1 MPDRQGGFLLE
12 PRPESKEHP
21 VQLTGAQALVRSLE
35 QQGVDVVF
43 GLPGGAILPAY
54 DPIRS
59 SSLRHVLVRHEQ
71 GAGHAAEGY
80 AWATGR
86 TGVCIATSGPG
97 ATNLV
102 TALADAYMDSVPMV
116 AITGQVPSAMIGSDA
131 FQEADITGI
140 TLPITKHNELVT
152 DAERI
157 PGAIAEAFHIASTGR
172 PGPVLVDVPKD
183 ILQASMTWGEWPP
196 ALSLPGYRVPG
207 DPDLAQVRAAAAL
220 LRSARR
226 PVLYVGGGVIK
237 ADAHAELL
245 AVAELARAPVTTTLM
260 ARGAFPDTH
269 PLALGMPG
277 MHGCYTAV
285 AALQEADL
293 VVALGARFDD
303 RVTGRLADFAPRAK
317 VVHADIDPAEIG
329 KNRVPD
335 VPIVGDIR
343 ATMAALA
350 ESLSAAIAADGPPD
364 TAAWLAATDDWKR
377 RFPLRYTQESDG
389 PLKPQHVVERLSALT
404 GGDAV
409 VVAGVGQHQ
418 MHAAQHFSFA
428 KPRSWINSGGLGT
441 MGFAV
446 PAAMGAQVGRP
457 GELVVAIDGDGCFQ
471 MTAQELAT
479 CAIEH
484 LPIKVLIFNNGFLGM
499 VRQWQ
504 ELFYEERYSEVELG
518 TAIPD
523 YVKLAEAYGCL
534 GLRCERADDV
544 DAVLDKALATS
555 DVPTVVD
562 FRVHDREGVFPMVPA
577 GRPNDEITLG
587 PEFSAEEQREATRR
601 ELRSEAR
608 PSKSRE
614 VLAR

>member
-1 MPDRQGGFLLE
+1 M
-12 PRPESKEHP
+12 
-21 VQLTGAQALVRSLE
+21 QLTGAQALVRSLE

-54 DPIRS
+54 DPLRS

-102 TALADAYMDSVPMV
+102 TALADAYMDSVPLV
-116 AITGQVPSAMIGSDA
+116 AITGQVPSSSIGSDA

-140 TLPITKHNELVT
+140 TLPVTKHNELVT
-152 DAERI
+152 DAARI
-157 PGAIAEAFHIASTGR
+157 PAAIAEAFHVASTGR
-172 PGPVLVDVPKD
+172 QGPVLVDIPKD
-183 ILQASMTWGEWPP
+183 ILQSTMAWGDWPP
-196 ALSLPGYRVPG
+196 PMELPGYRLPAA
-207 DPDLAQVRAAAAL
+207 PDRERIREAARL
-220 LRSARR
+220 LRQARR

-237 ADAHAELL
+237 AGGHAELL
-245 AVAELARAPVTTTLM
+245 AVAELAQAPVTTTLM

-293 VVALGARFDD
+293 LVALGSRFDD
-303 RVTGRLADFAPRAK
+303 RVTGRLADFAPKAK

-329 KNRVPD
+329 KNRHAD
-335 VPIVGDIR
+335 VPIVGDVR
-343 ATMAALA
+343 LTLAGLA
-350 ESLSAAIAADGPPD
+350 ESLAAVIAEDGPPD
-364 TAAWLAATDDWKR
+364 TGAWLRCLDDWKQ
-377 RFPLRYTQESDG
+377 RFPLRYTQEADG
-389 PLKPQHVVERLSALT
+389 PLKPQHVVERLSAMT
-404 GGDAV
+404 GGNAV

-418 MHAAQHFSFA
+418 MHASQHFSFTR
-428 KPRSWINSGGLGT
+428 PRSWINSGGLGT

-457 GELVVAIDGDGCFQ
+457 GETVVAIDGDGCFQ

-544 DAVLDKALATS
+544 DAVLDKALATT

-577 GRPNDEITLG
+577 GRPNNEITLG
-587 PEFSAEEQREATRR
+587 PEFSADEQRAATLREIRSFDAAPTKSQEA
-601 ELRSEAR
+601 
-608 PSKSRE
+608 
-614 VLAR
+614 LAR

>member
-1 MPDRQGGFLLE
+1 M
-12 PRPESKEHP
+12 
-21 VQLTGAQALVRSLE
+21 QLTGAQALVRSLE
-35 QQGVDVVF
+35 RQGVDVVF

-54 DPIRS
+54 DPLRS

-86 TGVCIATSGPG
+86 VGVCLVTSGPG

-102 TALADAYMDSVPMV
+102 TALADAYMDSVPIV

-140 TLPITKHNELVT
+140 TLPVTKHNELVT
-152 DAERI
+152 DIERI
-157 PGAIAEAFHIASTGR
+157 PAAIAEAFHIAASGR
-172 PGPVLVDVPKD
+172 PGPVLVDLPKD
-183 ILQASMTWGEWPP
+183 LLQAQAPWSWPP
-196 ALSLPGYRVPG
+196 VMNLPGYRVPG
-207 DPDLAQVRAAAAL
+207 PPDPAAIRAAAGL
-220 LRSARR
+220 LRRARR

-237 ADAHAELL
+237 ADAHAELRRL
-245 AVAELARAPVTTTLM
+245 AELAQAPVTTTLM
-260 ARGAFPDTH
+260 ARGAFPDSH

-293 VVALGARFDD
+293 LVALGARFDD
-303 RVTGRLADFAPRAK
+303 RVTGRLADFAPKAK

-329 KNRVPD
+329 KNRIPD
-335 VPIVGDIR
+335 VAILGDMKAVLAGLAD
-343 ATMAALA
+343 AT
-350 ESLSAAIAADGPPD
+350 AAIAGSEGAADTGD
-364 TAAWLAATDDWKR
+364 WIAALGRWKR
-377 RFPLRYTQESDG
+377 QFPLRYAQEPDG
-389 PLKPQHVVERLSALT
+389 PLKPQYVTERLSALT
-404 GGDAV
+404 GGNAV

-418 MHAAQHFSFA
+418 MHAAQHFTFTR
-428 KPRSWINSGGLGT
+428 PRSWINSGGLGT

-457 GELVVAIDGDGCFQ
+457 GETVVAIDGDGCFQ

-479 CAIEH
+479 CAIER
-484 LPIKVLIFNNGFLGM
+484 LPIKVMIFNNGFLGM

-504 ELFYEERYSEVELG
+504 ELFYDERYSEVELG

-523 YVKLAEAYGCL
+523 YVKLAEAYGCV
-534 GLRCERADDV
+534 GLRCERPDDV
-544 DAVLDKALATS
+544 DATLDKALA
-555 DVPTVVD
+555 VPDTPVVVD

-577 GRPNDEITLG
+577 GRPNDEIVLG
-587 PEFSAEEQREATRR
+587 PEFSAQEQRAAT
-601 ELRSEAR
+601 L
-608 PSKSRE
+608 RE
-614 VLAR
+614 VTAR

>member
-1 MPDRQGGFLLE
+1 LLDSQ
-12 PRPESKEHP
+12 PKSKEQN
-21 VQLTGAQALVRSLE
+21 VELTGAQALVRSLE

-54 DPIRS
+54 DPLRS
-59 SSLRHVLVRHEQ
+59 SSLRHILVRHEQ
-71 GAGHAAEGY
+71 GAGHAASGY

-116 AITGQVPSAMIGSDA
+116 AITGQVASAMIGTDA

-140 TLPITKHNELVT
+140 TLPVTKHNELVT
-152 DAERI
+152 SADRI
-157 PGAIAEAFHIASTGR
+157 PAAIAEAFHIASTGR

-183 ILQASMTWGEWPP
+183 IMQSTMTWGPGAWPP
-196 ALSLPGYRVPG
+196 AMELPGYRLPAA
-207 DPDLAQVRAAAAL
+207 PDRAAIRAAAAL
-220 LRSARR
+220 LRQARR

-237 ADAHAELL
+237 AGAHAELL
-245 AVAELARAPVTTTLM
+245 ALAELAQAPVTTTLM
-260 ARGAFPDTH
+260 ARGAFPDPH

-293 VVALGARFDD
+293 LVALGARFDD

-329 KNRVPD
+329 KNRAPD
-335 VPIVGDIR
+335 VAIAGDVR
-343 ATMAALA
+343 ATLAGLTESLAAL
-350 ESLSAAIAADGPPD
+350 IAQDGPAD
-364 TAAWLAATDDWKR
+364 TGAWLGCIEDWKR
-377 RFPLRYTQESDG
+377 RFPLRYTQEADG

-418 MHAAQHFSFA
+418 MHAAQHFSFTR
-428 KPRSWINSGGLGT
+428 PRSWINSGGLGT
-441 MGFAV
+441 MGYAV

-577 GRPNDEITLG
+577 GRPNDEISLG
-587 PEFSAEEQREATRR
+587 PEFSAEEQKAATSREMRGDG
-601 ELRSEAR
+601 R
-608 PSKSRE
+608 PTKSRE
-614 VLAR
+614 ALAR

>member
-1 MPDRQGGFLLE
+1 
-12 PRPESKEHP
+12 
-21 VQLTGAQALVRSLE
+21 VQFTGAQALVRSLE
-35 QQGVDVVF
+35 MQGVDVVF

-54 DPIRS
+54 DPLRS

-86 TGVCIATSGPG
+86 VGVCLVTSGPG

-116 AITGQVPSAMIGSDA
+116 AITGQVPSSMIGTDA

-140 TLPITKHNELVT
+140 TLPVTKHNELVT
-152 DAERI
+152 DVERI
-157 PGAIAEAFHIASTGR
+157 PAAIAEAFYIASTGR
-172 PGPVLVDVPKD
+172 PGPVLVDLPKD
-183 ILQASMTWGEWPP
+183 LLQAEAPWSWPP
-196 ALSLPGYRVPG
+196 ALDLPGYRIPG
-207 DPDLAQVRAAAAL
+207 PPSTARIRQAAQL
-220 LRSARR
+220 LRQARR

-237 ADAHAELL
+237 ANAHAELRRL
-245 AVAELARAPVTTTLM
+245 AELAQAPVTTTLM
-260 ARGAFPDTH
+260 ARGAFPDSH

-335 VPIVGDIR
+335 VPIVGDLKPIL
-343 ATMAALA
+343 AGLADCMA
-350 ESLSAAIAADGPPD
+350 EIIGTDGPPD
-364 TAAWLAATDDWKR
+364 TGDWLAAADAWKK
-377 RFPLRYTQESDG
+377 RFPLRYSQDQDG
-389 PLKPQHVVERLSALT
+389 PLKPQYVVERLSALT

-418 MHAAQHFSFA
+418 MHAAQHFTFT

-457 GELVVAIDGDGCFQ
+457 GETVVAIDGDGCFQ

-484 LPIKVLIFNNGFLGM
+484 LPIKVMIFNNGFLGM

-504 ELFYEERYSEVELG
+504 ELFYDERYSEVELG

-523 YVKLAEAYGCL
+523 YVKLADAYGCV
-534 GLRCERADDV
+534 GLRCDRADDV
-544 DAVLDKALATS
+544 DATLDKALAVT
-555 DVPTVVD
+555 DTPVVVD

-577 GRPNDEITLG
+577 GRPNDEIVLG
-587 PEFSAEEQREATRR
+587 PEFSEQEQRAAT
-601 ELRSEAR
+601 L
-608 PSKSRE
+608 RE
-614 VLAR
+614 VMGR

>member
-1 MPDRQGGFLLE
+1 M
-12 PRPESKEHP
+12 
-21 VQLTGAQALVRSLE
+21 QLTGAQALVRSLE

-54 DPIRS
+54 DPLRS

-86 TGVCIATSGPG
+86 VGVCIATSGPG

-116 AITGQVPSAMIGSDA
+116 AITGQVPSAMIGTDA

-140 TLPITKHNELVT
+140 TLPVTKHNELVT
-152 DAERI
+152 SVERI
-157 PGAIAEAFHIASTGR
+157 PAAIAEAFHIAASGR
-172 PGPVLVDVPKD
+172 PGPVLVDLPKD
-183 ILQASMTWGEWPP
+183 ILQSEGAWSWPP
-196 ALSLPGYRVPG
+196 VMDLPGYRVPG
-207 DPDLAQVRAAAAL
+207 PPSTEDIRAAADL
-220 LRSARR
+220 LRQARR

-237 ADAHAELL
+237 ANAHAELRRL
-245 AVAELARAPVTTTLM
+245 AELAHAPVTTTLM
-260 ARGAFPDTH
+260 ARGAFPDSH

-303 RVTGRLADFAPRAK
+303 RVTGRLADFAPKAK
-317 VVHADIDPAEIG
+317 IVHADIDPAEIG

-335 VPIVGDIR
+335 VRIVGDMKPVLAGLAD
-343 ATMAALA
+343 AT
-350 ESLSAAIAADGPPD
+350 AAIVASSGRADTSD
-364 TAAWLAATDDWKR
+364 WIATLDRWKQQ
-377 RFPLRYTQESDG
+377 FPLRYTQDPDG
-389 PLKPQHVVERLSALT
+389 PLKPQYVTERLSALT

-418 MHAAQHFSFA
+418 MHAAQHFSFT

-457 GELVVAIDGDGCFQ
+457 GETVVAIDGDGCFQ

-479 CAIEH
+479 CAIER
-484 LPIKVLIFNNGFLGM
+484 LPIKVMIFNNGFLGM

-504 ELFYEERYSEVELG
+504 ELFYDERYSEVELG

-523 YVKLAEAYGCL
+523 YVKLAEAYGCM

-544 DAVLDKALATS
+544 DATLEKALAAT
-555 DVPTVVD
+555 DTPVVVD

-577 GRPNDEITLG
+577 GMANDAIVLG
-587 PEFSAEEQREATRR
+587 PEFSEQEQRAAA
-601 ELRSEAR
+601 L
-608 PSKSRE
+608 RE
-614 VLAR
+614 VSAR

>member
-1 MPDRQGGFLLE
+1 MQF
-12 PRPESKEHP
+12 
-21 VQLTGAQALVRSLE
+21 TGAQALVRSLE
-35 QQGVDVVF
+35 MQGVDVVF

-54 DPIRS
+54 DPLRS

-86 TGVCIATSGPG
+86 VGVCLVTSGPG

-116 AITGQVPSAMIGSDA
+116 AITGQVPSSMIGTDA

-140 TLPITKHNELVT
+140 TLPVTKHNELVT
-152 DAERI
+152 DVERI
-157 PGAIAEAFHIASTGR
+157 PAAIAEAFYIASTGR
-172 PGPVLVDVPKD
+172 PGPVLVDLPKD
-183 ILQASMTWGEWPP
+183 LLQAEAPWSWPP
-196 ALSLPGYRVPG
+196 ALDLPGYRIPG
-207 DPDLAQVRAAAAL
+207 PPSTARIRQAAQL
-220 LRSARR
+220 LRQARR

-237 ADAHAELL
+237 ANAHAELRRL
-245 AVAELARAPVTTTLM
+245 AELAQAPVTTTLM
-260 ARGAFPDTH
+260 ARGAFPDSH

-335 VPIVGDIR
+335 VPIVGDLKPIL
-343 ATMAALA
+343 AGLADCMA
-350 ESLSAAIAADGPPD
+350 EIIGTDGPPD
-364 TAAWLAATDDWKR
+364 TGDWLAAADAWKK
-377 RFPLRYTQESDG
+377 RFPLRYSQDQDG
-389 PLKPQHVVERLSALT
+389 PLKPQYVVERLSALT

-418 MHAAQHFSFA
+418 MHAAQHFTFT

-457 GELVVAIDGDGCFQ
+457 GETVVAIDGDGCFQ

-484 LPIKVLIFNNGFLGM
+484 LPIKVMIFNNGFLGM

-504 ELFYEERYSEVELG
+504 ELFYDERYSEVELG

-523 YVKLAEAYGCL
+523 YVKLADAYGCV
-534 GLRCERADDV
+534 GLRCDRADDV
-544 DAVLDKALATS
+544 DATLDKALAVT
-555 DVPTVVD
+555 DTPVVVD

-577 GRPNDEITLG
+577 GRPNDEIVLG
-587 PEFSAEEQREATRR
+587 PEFSQQEQRAAT
-601 ELRSEAR
+601 L
-608 PSKSRE
+608 RE
-614 VLAR
+614 VMGR

>member
-1 MPDRQGGFLLE
+1 LLDSQ
-12 PRPESKEHP
+12 PKPKEQD
-21 VQLTGAQALVRSLE
+21 VEITGAQALVRSLE

-54 DPIRS
+54 DPLRS
-59 SSLRHVLVRHEQ
+59 SSLRHILVRHEQ
-71 GAGHAAEGY
+71 GAGHAASGY

-86 TGVCIATSGPG
+86 TGVCMATSGPG

-116 AITGQVPSAMIGSDA
+116 AITGQVNSAMIGSDA

-140 TLPITKHNELVT
+140 TLPVTKHNELVT
-152 DAERI
+152 SAERI
-157 PGAIAEAFHIASTGR
+157 PAAIAEAFHIASTGR

-183 ILQASMTWGEWPP
+183 IMQNTMTWGPATWPP
-196 ALSLPGYRVPG
+196 AMELPGYRLPAG
-207 DPDLAQVRAAAAL
+207 PDLARIREAAAL
-220 LRSARR
+220 LRRARR

-237 ADAHAELL
+237 AGAHAELL
-245 AVAELARAPVTTTLM
+245 ALAELAQAPVTTTLM

-293 VVALGARFDD
+293 LVALGARFDD

-329 KNRVPD
+329 KNRAPD
-335 VPIVGDIR
+335 VPIAGDVR
-343 ATMAALA
+343 ATLA
-350 ESLSAAIAADGPPD
+350 GLTKSLSAVIAEEGPADTGG
-364 TAAWLAATDDWKR
+364 WLACVDDWKR
-377 RFPLRYTQESDG
+377 RFPLRYTQDADG

-404 GGDAV
+404 GGEAV

-418 MHAAQHFSFA
+418 MHAAQHFSFTR
-428 KPRSWINSGGLGT
+428 PRSWINSGGLGT
-441 MGFAV
+441 MGYAV

-544 DAVLDKALATS
+544 DAVLDKALATT

-577 GRPNDEITLG
+577 GRPNDEISLG
-587 PEFSAEEQREATRR
+587 PEFSAEEQQAATRR
-601 ELRSEAR
+601 EMRNPTKITEA
-608 PSKSRE
+608 
-614 VLAR
+614 LAR

>member
-1 MPDRQGGFLLE
+1 
-12 PRPESKEHP
+12 
-21 VQLTGAQALVRSLE
+21 
-35 QQGVDVVF
+35 
-43 GLPGGAILPAY
+43 
-54 DPIRS
+54 
-59 SSLRHVLVRHEQ
+59 
-71 GAGHAAEGY
+71 
-80 AWATGR
+80 
-86 TGVCIATSGPG
+86 
-97 ATNLV
+97 
-102 TALADAYMDSVPMV
+102 
-116 AITGQVPSAMIGSDA
+116 MIGTDA

-140 TLPITKHNELVT
+140 TLPVTKHNELVT
-152 DAERI
+152 DVERI
-157 PGAIAEAFHIASTGR
+157 PAAIAEAFYIASTGR
-172 PGPVLVDVPKD
+172 PGPVLVDLPKD
-183 ILQASMTWGEWPP
+183 LLQAEAPWSWPP
-196 ALSLPGYRVPG
+196 ALDLPGYRIPG
-207 DPDLAQVRAAAAL
+207 PPSTARIRQAAQL
-220 LRSARR
+220 LRQARR

-237 ADAHAELL
+237 ANAHAELRRL
-245 AVAELARAPVTTTLM
+245 AELAQAPVTTTLM
-260 ARGAFPDTH
+260 ARGAFPDSH

-335 VPIVGDIR
+335 VPIVGDLKPIL
-343 ATMAALA
+343 AGLADCMA
-350 ESLSAAIAADGPPD
+350 EIIGTDGPPD
-364 TAAWLAATDDWKR
+364 TGDWLAAADAWKK
-377 RFPLRYTQESDG
+377 RFPLRYSQDQDG
-389 PLKPQHVVERLSALT
+389 PLKPQYVVERLSALT

-418 MHAAQHFSFA
+418 MHAAQHFTFT

-457 GELVVAIDGDGCFQ
+457 GETVVAIDGDGCFQ

-484 LPIKVLIFNNGFLGM
+484 LPIKVMIFNNGFLGM

-504 ELFYEERYSEVELG
+504 ELFYDERYSEVELG

-523 YVKLAEAYGCL
+523 YVKLADAYGCV
-534 GLRCERADDV
+534 GLRCDRADDV
-544 DAVLDKALATS
+544 DATLDKALAVT
-555 DVPTVVD
+555 DTPVVVD

-577 GRPNDEITLG
+577 GRPNDEIVLG
-587 PEFSAEEQREATRR
+587 PEFSEQEQRAAT
-601 ELRSEAR
+601 L
-608 PSKSRE
+608 RE
-614 VLAR
+614 VMGR

>member
-1 MPDRQGGFLLE
+1 VD
-12 PRPESKEHP
+12 
-21 VQLTGAQALVRSLE
+21 LTGAQALVRSLE

-54 DPIRS
+54 DPLRS
-59 SSLRHVLVRHEQ
+59 SSLRHILVRHEQ
-71 GAGHAAEGY
+71 GAGHAASGY

-116 AITGQVPSAMIGSDA
+116 AITGQVASAMIGTDA

-140 TLPITKHNELVT
+140 TLPVTKHNELVT
-152 DAERI
+152 SAERI
-157 PGAIAEAFHIASTGR
+157 PAAIAEAFHIASTGR

-183 ILQASMTWGEWPP
+183 IMQSTMTWGPGAWPP
-196 ALSLPGYRVPG
+196 AMELPGYRLPAA
-207 DPDLAQVRAAAAL
+207 PDQAAVRAAAAL
-220 LRSARR
+220 LRRARR

-237 ADAHAELL
+237 AGAHAELL
-245 AVAELARAPVTTTLM
+245 ALAELAQAPVTTTLM
-260 ARGAFPDTH
+260 ARGAFPDPH

-293 VVALGARFDD
+293 LVALGARFDD

-329 KNRVPD
+329 KNRAPD
-335 VPIVGDIR
+335 VAIAGDVR
-343 ATMAALA
+343 ATLAGLTESLAALIA
-350 ESLSAAIAADGPPD
+350 EDGPAD
-364 TAAWLAATDDWKR
+364 TGAWLGCIEDWKR
-377 RFPLRYTQESDG
+377 RFPLRYTQEADG

-418 MHAAQHFSFA
+418 MHAAQHFSFTR
-428 KPRSWINSGGLGT
+428 PRSWINSGGLGT
-441 MGFAV
+441 MGYAV

-544 DAVLDKALATS
+544 DAVLDKALATT

-577 GRPNDEITLG
+577 GRPNDEISLG
-587 PEFSAEEQREATRR
+587 PEFSAEEQKAATRR
-601 ELRSEAR
+601 EMSTDRNRGGLGGSSPRGNTDVRPTKTREA
-608 PSKSRE
+608 
-614 VLAR
+614 LAR

>member
-1 MPDRQGGFLLE
+1 
-12 PRPESKEHP
+12 

-54 DPIRS
+54 DPLRS

-86 TGVCIATSGPG
+86 TGVCLVTSGPG

-102 TALADAYMDSVPMV
+102 TALADAYMDSVPIV
-116 AITGQVPSAMIGSDA
+116 AITGQVSSAMIGTDA

-152 DAERI
+152 SAERL
-157 PGAIAEAFHIASTGR
+157 PAAIAEAFHIASTGR

-183 ILQASMTWGEWPP
+183 ILQATMTWGDGTWPP
-196 ALSLPGYRVPG
+196 AMELPGYRLPDAP
-207 DPDLAQVRAAAAL
+207 DPASLREAAML
-220 LRSARR
+220 LRQARR

-237 ADAHAELL
+237 ANAHAELL
-245 AVAELARAPVTTTLM
+245 ALAELAQAPVTTTLM
-260 ARGAFPDTH
+260 ARGAFPDSH

-293 VVALGARFDD
+293 LVALGARFDD
-303 RVTGRLADFAPRAK
+303 RVTGRLADFAPKAK

-329 KNRVPD
+329 KNRTPD
-335 VPIVGDIR
+335 VPIVGDVR
-343 ATMAALA
+343 ATLA
-350 ESLSAAIAADGPPD
+350 GLTESLSAAIAADGPPD
-364 TAAWLAATDDWKR
+364 TGPWLRCLDDWKQ
-377 RFPLRYTQESDG
+377 RFPLRYTQDPDG

-404 GGDAV
+404 RGEAV

-418 MHAAQHFSFA
+418 MHASQHFSFTR
-428 KPRSWINSGGLGT
+428 PRSWINSGGLGT

-534 GLRCERADDV
+534 GLRCEHSDDV
-544 DAVLDKALATS
+544 DAVLEKALATS

-562 FRVHDREGVFPMVPA
+562 FRVHDREGVFPMVAA
-577 GRPNDEITLG
+577 GRPNDEIALG
-587 PEFSAEEQREATRR
+587 PEFTAEEQQAATHR
-601 ELRSEAR
+601 ELRGDVLPA
-608 PSKSRE
+608 KSRE

>member
-1 MPDRQGGFLLE
+1 
-12 PRPESKEHP
+12 

-35 QQGVDVVF
+35 QQGVEVVF

-54 DPIRS
+54 DPLRS

-86 TGVCIATSGPG
+86 TGVCLVTSGPG

-116 AITGQVPSAMIGSDA
+116 AITGQVSTAMIGTDA

-140 TLPITKHNELVT
+140 TLPVTKHNELVT
-152 DAERI
+152 SAERL
-157 PGAIAEAFHIASTGR
+157 PAAIAEAFHIASTGR

-183 ILQASMTWGEWPP
+183 ILQATMTWGPGTWPP
-196 ALSLPGYRVPG
+196 AMNLPGYRLPAA
-207 DPDLAQVRAAAAL
+207 PDQAAVRAAAAL
-220 LRSARR
+220 LRQARR

-237 ADAHAELL
+237 AGAHAELL
-245 AVAELARAPVTTTLM
+245 ALAELAQAPVTTTLM
-260 ARGAFPDTH
+260 ARGAFPDPH

-303 RVTGRLADFAPRAK
+303 RVTGNLATFAPHAK
-317 VVHADIDPAEIG
+317 IVHADIDPAEIG

-335 VPIVGDIR
+335 VPIPGDVR
-343 ATMAALA
+343 ATLAGLTQSMAALIA
-350 ESLSAAIAADGPPD
+350 ENGPPD
-364 TAAWLAATDDWKR
+364 TGYWLRCIGDWKR
-377 RFPLRYTQESDG
+377 RFPLRYTQDADG

-404 GGDAV
+404 GGEAV

-418 MHAAQHFSFA
+418 MHAAQHYSFTT
-428 KPRSWINSGGLGT
+428 PRSWINSGGLGT

-504 ELFYEERYSEVELG
+504 ELFYDERYSSVELG

-523 YVKLAEAYGCL
+523 YVKLAEAYGCV
-534 GLRCERADDV
+534 GLRCDRADEV
-544 DAVLDKALATS
+544 DTILDKALAPS
-555 DVPTVVD
+555 DVPVVVD
-562 FRVHDREGVFPMVPA
+562 FRTHDREGVFPMVPA
-577 GRPNDEITLG
+577 GRPNDDIVLG
-587 PEFSAEEQREATRR
+587 PEFSADEQRAATRR
-601 ELRSEAR
+601 EMGI
-608 PSKSRE
+608 
-614 VLAR
+614 